1 MSNRQSQSNI
11 HLALDQAAKERE
23 AADHALAQLRAQ
35 LKANTSKIASLAA
48 ELEATQN
55 QLDNYAYNLP
65 VVERQKLRADK
76 RLSALRQHADKVEKE
91 LAAER
96 RMQEYLEELQRDD
109 EECERRLKEYLGEVL
124 GRETEGYSDSDS
136 DSDSNASESWSVL
149 SDSIVSKP
157 QARQVPPPTS
167 PVPDMKSDH
176 GSRNALRLALAVAD
190 DTSSQVEPAIQPKA
204 TPHPIPSSPLH
215 LTPST
220 EQNSPLNPDTPS
232 NSGRPDSHP
241 SNPAPPPLVVPSRP
255 KETPSPPPQLAET
268 AYPSSSRSTAPI
280 QQPCQIVLQ
289 SGPSPDSLASALPR
303 PRYASPKL
311 PPLPE
316 PEVSDKVNPPQEGT
330 SSQIGGSGQL
340 IPAKPSPTASPKGTR
355 VPTPPIVPASLEQPL
370 TISAA
375 QFGCEAKA
383 TPRGRS
389 SSLTSESARTTPD
402 SSREAHITE
411 PTTEPPNHTGH
422 GVVTNEDIPRSNSG
436 TPMGSPPAKML
447 HPSPSPCDDASASQ
461 QEASPTITS
470 QPGSLVTPAESC
482 ALPPSPHLESPSVP
496 AGIQPPERTGDEDD
510 SETDTDCSSAL
521 GESQEDATPNQGQE
535 EQEDQSI
542 SEDDEE
548 FEDDGDD
555 DDNETTSEPE
565 LAEDDSDSS
574 TADEEPIDDPDLGS
588 CGGKSEGSPAPSEVE
603 GPSLSPPKTTAKAGP
618 PAPPLKSD
626 AHPSLSPNTP
636 RPSPP
641 REDPVLPAASTP
653 KDVIANKPPSL
664 QAHQSDCEG
673 RPVTSNCAASTPP
686 LDLGA
691 VHMYPPSC
699 APNASAH
706 PQQRRDTSYYPR
718 KLVTASRNRYGT
730 CPNPNTGE
738 EPVLDRGGDARIQ
751 SSPPMGR
758 PHQPVLKSYPP
769 QASASGSRA

>member
-11 HLALDQAAKERE
+11 QLALDQAAKERE

-76 RLSALRQHADKVEKE
+76 RLTALRQHADKVEKE

-124 GRETEGYSDSDS
+124 SRETEGYSDSDS

-149 SDSIVSKP
+149 SNSTVSKP
-157 QARQVPPPTS
+157 PARQVPRPTS
-167 PVPDMKSDH
+167 PVLDLKSDH
-176 GSRNALRLALAVAD
+176 GARNALGLALAVAE
-190 DTSSQVEPAIQPKA
+190 DTSRQIEPAIQPKT
-204 TPHPIPSSPLH
+204 TPHPIPSLPVH
-215 LTPST
+215 LTAST

-241 SNPAPPPLVVPSRP
+241 SSPAPPPLDVPSHP
-255 KETPSPPPQLAET
+255 KEPLSPPPQLAET
-268 AYPSSSRSTAPI
+268 ACPSSAGRSTSPI
-280 QQPCQIVLQ
+280 QQPCQIVLK
-289 SGPSPDSLASALPR
+289 SGPSPDSLASALPH

-316 PEVSDKVNPPQEGT
+316 PEVSDKANPPQEGT
-330 SSQIGGSGQL
+330 SPQDGGSGQRT
-340 IPAKPSPTASPKGTR
+340 PARSSPTASPKGTR
-355 VPTPPIVPASLEQPL
+355 VPTPPVAPASLEQPL
-370 TISAA
+370 TFSAA
-375 QFGCEAKA
+375 QVECEEKA

-389 SSLTSESARTTPD
+389 SSLTSESALTTPD
-402 SSREAHITE
+402 SSREAHIIE
-411 PTTEPPNHTGH
+411 PTTEPPNQTGH
-422 GVVTNEDIPRSNSG
+422 AAVTDERIPGSNSG

-447 HPSPSPCDDASASQ
+447 HASPSPCDAASATQ
-461 QEASPTITS
+461 REASPAVTS
-470 QPGSLVTPAESC
+470 QPGSPVMPAESY

-496 AGIQPPERTGDEDD
+496 AGIQPPESTGDEDD

-521 GESQEDATPNQGQE
+521 GESQEDASPNQGQE

-548 FEDDGDD
+548 FENDGDD
-555 DDNETTSEPE
+555 DDDDDETASEPE

-588 CGGKSEGSPAPSEVE
+588 CGGKSEGSPVPSEVE
-603 GPSLSPPKTTAKAGP
+603 GPSLSPPDTTAKAGP
-618 PAPPLKSD
+618 AALPLKSD
-626 AHPSLSPNTP
+626 AHPSLPSNTP

-641 REDPVLPAASTP
+641 REDPVVPVVPAASTP
-653 KDVIANKPPSL
+653 KDAMANKPPSQ

-673 RPVTSNCAASTPP
+673 VLLNNNYAASTPP
-686 LDLGA
+686 LDLDA

-738 EPVLDRGGDARIQ
+738 EEFVLIPSTDR
-751 SSPPMGR
+751 
-758 PHQPVLKSYPP
+758 L
-769 QASASGSRA
+769 